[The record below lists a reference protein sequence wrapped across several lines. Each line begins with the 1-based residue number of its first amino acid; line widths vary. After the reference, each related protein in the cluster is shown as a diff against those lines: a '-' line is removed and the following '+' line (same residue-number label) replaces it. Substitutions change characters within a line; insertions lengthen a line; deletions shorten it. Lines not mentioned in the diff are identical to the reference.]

1 MIVLCKEVESLM
13 SAAEPKLTAQLNKIM
28 QISESKRGNDKDK
41 LSFVFHKQL
50 LQLVH
55 PFLQRMFVG
64 MLRTIFVTVQIR
76 IILFLKRCLL
86 PGDFIL
92 HS

>member
-13 SAAEPKLTAQLNKIM
+13 SATEPKLTAQLNKIM
-28 QISESKRGNDKDK
+28 QISESKGNDKDK

-64 MLRTIFVTVQIR
+64 MLRPIFVTVQIR
-76 IILFLKRCLL
+76 IILFLIRCLL